1 MKAYFDS
8 AVLIKLY
15 VAEPNSSEAV
25 RWVHKFKE
33 TLVFTPLQELEV
45 RNAIRLK
52 AARHEITDDELRQA
66 LRHIKADFDAGFLDR
81 PAHDW
86 AQVWLK
92 AEELSA
98 RHGRECQSRTL
109 DTLHVAMA
117 CCLGIR
123 DFISF
128 DVRQMAL
135 AKKSGLR
142 VNPT

>member
-15 VAEPNSSEAV
+15 VAEPNSAEAV
-25 RWVHKFKE
+25 RWVQQVKAP
-33 TLVFTPLQELEV
+33 LIFTPLQELEV

-52 AARHEITDDELRQA
+52 AARKEITDDELRKA
-66 LRHIKADFDAGFLDR
+66 LRQIKADFDAGFLDR
-81 PAHDW
+81 PALDW
-86 AQVWLK
+86 SQVWLK

-98 RHGRECQSRTL
+98 RHGRESQSRTL

-123 DFISF
+123 DFITF
-128 DVRQMAL
+128 DLRQAAL
-135 AKKSGLR
+135 AKKAGLR
-142 VNPT
+142 VRP